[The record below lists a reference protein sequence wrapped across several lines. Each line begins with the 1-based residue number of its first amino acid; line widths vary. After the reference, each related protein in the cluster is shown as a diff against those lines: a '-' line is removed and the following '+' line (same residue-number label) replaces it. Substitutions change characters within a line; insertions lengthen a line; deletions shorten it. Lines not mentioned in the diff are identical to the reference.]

1 MAKVE
6 RFEDLVIW
14 QLAREICN
22 KVHQIFETT
31 SLGSNYA
38 LRNQMDKGSGS
49 IMDNISEGFERNGNR
64 EFIQFLS
71 IAKASCGELRSQ
83 LYRVLDRN
91 HINRSS
97 FEVLYELVLLE
108 SKKKSAPLLVTC
120 SDQST
125 RGQNSTNNNLEH

>member
-6 RFEDLVIW
+6 RFEDLEIW
-14 QLAREICN
+14 QLAREIGN

-31 SLGSNYA
+31 SLGNNYA
-38 LRNQMDKGSGS
+38 LRNQMDKSSGS

-91 HINRSS
+91 HIDEDS
-97 FEVLYELVLLE
+97 FELLAEMVLLE
-108 SKKKSAPLLVTC
+108 SKKISAFINYLSRSEYKGSKFNKQQP
-120 SDQST
+120 
-125 RGQNSTNNNLEH
+125 